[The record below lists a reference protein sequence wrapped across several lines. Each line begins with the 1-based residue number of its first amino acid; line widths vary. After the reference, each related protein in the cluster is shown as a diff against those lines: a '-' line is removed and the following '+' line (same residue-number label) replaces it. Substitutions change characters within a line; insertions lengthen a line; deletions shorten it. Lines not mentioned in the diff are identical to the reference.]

1 MLQDLCCID
10 HLKWVLLLTI
20 KCHNALAYCLK
31 GESVEEKLDIF
42 FYLEAGLLNCCSNL
56 KCKRSQQEQC
66 DMTND
71 NGSRGRG

>member
-42 FYLEAGLLNCCSNL
+42 FLPRSWATQLLQQLKMQEIAAGT
-56 KCKRSQQEQC
+56 
-66 DMTND
+66 M
-71 NGSRGRG
+71 